1 MTSEFAGKSVLVFC
15 PRFFDYDAR
24 IKDKLLDM
32 GADVQ
37 LFDERPSNHPIIKA
51 IVRLRVLPLM
61 RPIVAHY
68 YSNIIKSLS
77 GRTPDHLLIIN
88 PECVSPKI
96 LRDIRTALGS
106 PITTVYMWDS
116 LSNKPAAREL
126 IPEADAFFTFDSADA
141 ASDDRLRYLALFS
154 AFSGSGEGNPTP
166 VDISFFGT
174 LHSDRYAVCKA
185 VQKRAEQSGLTTRFF
200 FYVPSRIYF
209 FLRRVFDAGF
219 RRVDLNDVSFVPVPL
234 SEIEGQ
240 MRASKAVLDIQHP
253 GQVGLTMRTIEAL
266 DVGCKLITTNPE
278 VSKHAFFRPS
288 NVLIVDRLQPEL
300 DEGFFLAPYEPLPTA
315 TVDRYSIANW
325 LRAILAVREARDGD
339 DT

>member
-1 MTSEFAGKSVLVFC
+1 MMAEFSGKSIVVFC
-15 PRFFDYDAR
+15 PRFFDYDVR
-24 IKDKLLDM
+24 IKDKLLEM

-37 LFDERPSNHPIIKA
+37 LFDERPSNQAIIKA
-51 IVRLRVLPLM
+51 IIRLRVLPLM
-61 RPIVAHY
+61 RPLVTHY
-68 YSNIIKSLS
+68 YTRVIKSLS
-77 GRTPDHLLIIN
+77 GRKADHLLIIN
-88 PECVSPKI
+88 PECVTPGI
-96 LRDIRTALGS
+96 LRNLRTALGA

-116 LSNKPAAREL
+116 LRNKPAAREL
-126 IPEADAFFTFDSADA
+126 IPEADAFFTFDAADS

-154 AFSGSGEGNPTP
+154 AFSGSDERKQIP

-185 VQKRAEQSGLTTRFF
+185 VQKRAEQIGLTTRFF
-200 FYVPSRIYF
+200 FYAPSRIYF
-209 FLRRVFDAGF
+209 FLRWVFDAGF
-219 RRVDLNDVSFVPVPL
+219 RRVNFNDLSFAPLPL
-234 SEIEGQ
+234 SEIEKE

-288 NVLIVDRLQPEL
+288 NVLIIDRYRPEL
-300 DEGFFLAPYEPLPTA
+300 DEGFFLAPYEPLPIE

-325 LRAILAVREARDGD
+325 LRAILAIEKARDGV